1 MNNTAQEVQ
10 QKLAAI
16 IEKEPMTV
24 AYVQG
29 YIQGYEAAKAQAEK
43 QSA

>member
-1 MNNTAQEVQ
+1 MNSAAQEVQ
-10 QKLAAI
+10 QKLAAMV
-16 IEKEPMTV
+16 EENPMVV

-29 YIQGYEAAKAQAEK
+29 YVQGYEAAKAQKEE